1 MKRLFVGVVV
11 SGFALSSQLANAASY
26 GMAGCGLGAV
36 VLGKEKGMIQ
46 IVAATLNGSSGS
58 QLFGITTGT
67 SNCSG
72 SSAEG
77 AALQTQK
84 DFIANNLAPLS
95 KEMAQGSGET
105 LSALTET
112 LGCSAD
118 ATTVAHAQLQKTHS
132 KIFASPGAYA
142 VLESVKTELRSTP
155 ETARGCLFVSI

>member
-1 MKRLFVGVVV
+1 MKRLFFGVVV
-11 SGFALSSQLANAASY
+11 SGFALSSQLANAAGY
-26 GMAGCGLGAV
+26 GMAGCGLGSV
-36 VLGKEKGMIQ
+36 VFGNQKGMIQ
-46 IVAATLNGSSGS
+46 VVAATLNPTSGS
-58 QLFGITTGT
+58 QVFGITTGT
-67 SNCSG
+67 SNCAG

-95 KEMAQGSGET
+95 KDMARGSGET

-112 LGCSAD
+112 LGCSAG
-118 ATTVAHAQLQKTHS
+118 ASRVAHARLQKSHS

-155 ETARGCLFVSI
+155 ETASGCSFVSI